1 MRLNRQSM
9 VRTHAAPTSKTMFV
23 VDDHMIG
30 QHIVVVIS
38 RLWIHLIMNID
49 I

>member
-9 VRTHAAPTSKTMFV
+9 VRTHAAPMSKTVFV
-23 VDDHMIG
+23 VDDLMTG

-38 RLWIHLIMNID
+38 RLWIHLIMRID